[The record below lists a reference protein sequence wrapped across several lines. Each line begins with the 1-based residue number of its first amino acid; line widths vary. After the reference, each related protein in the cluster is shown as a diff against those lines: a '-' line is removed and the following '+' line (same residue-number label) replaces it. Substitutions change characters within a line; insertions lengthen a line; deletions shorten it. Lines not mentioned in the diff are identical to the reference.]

1 MWEDDVLSVEGSL
14 IKCPISKKSLLP
26 LLKKNNE
33 SIRESLN
40 IELDSVPLFKNR
52 ILPIK

>member
-26 LLKKNNE
+26 LLKNNE